1 MASNSSRSGVE
12 RFGWCGCWWCS
23 RTLKADLSLNRW
35 MRWWTTDNL
44 SMHHTRLFES
54 PVAKFNSFT
63 VDSSQRHT
71 SNVPVSF
78 RNFKS
83 STLKNFATLT
93 SKGRVAPTWTLESWS
108 SLEVDYEFL
117 IFRSL
122 NLIRRKVY
130 RFFLSLLL
138 ISAAKEEMRVS
149 RLILNKFDYRTDQTS
164 GAADWIRRSS
174 RLEYTLSVL
183 HCVQAIERLPDD
195 AAKHWYPTIEY
206 IKPLSLLCT
215 QKIKILA
222 FHGI

>member
-1 MASNSSRSGVE
+1 MASNSSRSGL

-130 RFFLSLLL
+130 RFFYRYCWFLLRKRRCELVDWYSISLIIELIKLL
-138 ISAAKEEMRVS
+138 VLPIEFGARV
-149 RLILNKFDYRTDQTS
+149 D
-164 GAADWIRRSS
+164 
-174 RLEYTLSVL
+174 
-183 HCVQAIERLPDD
+183 
-195 AAKHWYPTIEY
+195 
-206 IKPLSLLCT
+206 
-215 QKIKILA
+215 
-222 FHGI
+222 